1 MSVGNDIDHDPSF
14 GIRAIR
20 AAAAGR
26 GRAVPEAGLLAAIVE
41 SSSDAILSRDLDG
54 IITSWNAAATDMLG
68 YTAQEIIGT
77 SILRLIPDE
86 LQAEFQRLDARV
98 KAGGTVTNVPT
109 RRRAKNGRVLDMAFS
124 SSPLRDASGAVVGV
138 AAILR
143 DITGQVARQ
152 RELDRLSH
160 LYAALSAINQAI
172 VGSRTRDELFA
183 KVCTALVGP
192 GGLRMV
198 WVGWNDAAAA
208 LLRPVASAGDD
219 SRYLDEVSV
228 HTDDRPEAR
237 GPSGRAFRTGQSCII
252 NDMEDDPGTSPWRD
266 KLRARNF
273 RAVAAFPIRLAG
285 AVQGALS
292 VYADTRGY
300 FQPREVALLEE
311 AAADLSFALEAFD
324 REAARQQAEQR
335 LRSEMLFSETMIES
349 MPGIVYFYDITGHFL
364 RWNRNFE
371 TISGYRHDE
380 IAAMQPHDFLAE
392 PDRPALDRKIREVF
406 ETGQS
411 SIEALFRARDGRET
425 PYFFTGRR
433 VAFGGVPC
441 LAGVGIDITERRQA
455 EAERAARARA
465 EAADQIKSAF
475 LATMSH
481 ELRTPLN
488 SIIGFTG
495 LMQRGLAGPLN
506 EEQARQLG
514 MVRSSADHLLALVN
528 DVLDISKIE
537 AGQLTIARHRFDL
550 EAAIRAALAVVA
562 PQAEARTLAL
572 QAELAADLGEMCSD
586 RRRLEQILL
595 NLLTNAIKFTERGC
609 VCLRARRARNDT
621 LGAMALAGR
630 PAEAEMLALAVADTG
645 IGIASEDLGT
655 LFEPFRQIDSGLSR
669 RHDGTGLGLAISQ
682 RLAGLMGGR
691 IAAASDLGQ
700 GSTFRLVL
708 PLDGDAA

>member
-54 IITSWNAAATDMLG
+54 FITSWNAAATDMLG
-68 YTAQEIIGT
+68 YTAHEIIGT

-172 VGSRTRDELFA
+172 VWSRTRDELFA

-252 NDMEDDPGTSPWRD
+252 NDMEDDPGTLPWRD

-285 AVQGALS
+285 EVQGALS

-349 MPGIVYFYDITGHFL
+349 MPGIVYFYDITGRFL

-371 TISGYRHDE
+371 TVSGYRHDE

-528 DVLDISKIE
+528 DVLDISKIK
-537 AGQLTIARHRFDL
+537 AGQLTIARHRFNL

-562 PQAEARTLAL
+562 PQAEARNLAL
-572 QAELAADLGEMCSD
+572 QVELAADLGEMCSD

-645 IGIASEDLGT
+645 NGIATEDLGT

-691 IAAASDLGQ
+691 IAAASHLGQ